1 MAASMSNEGLR
12 PETIAA
18 HALRAVD
25 EATGAVV
32 PPIYL
37 SSTYARDESYAPKLK
52 ENYVRNG
59 NPTLWQTEEA
69 IAALEGG
76 SSALLFASGMAAIT
90 TLMETI
96 PQGAHVVAP
105 DVMYYGTRNWLQ
117 RLEGLGRISLT
128 LFDARD
134 PQALAAALRK
144 GSTDLVWI
152 ETPSNPTWDVTDI
165 EAAAEA
171 AHDAGA
177 ILAVDATALGA
188 VTTRPLKL
196 GADIVFH
203 SATKYLNGH
212 SDVLA
217 GVLVTGQETQ
227 RWKDV
232 AMLRTKMGA
241 PLPPLECFLLLRG
254 MRTLFVRYRQASA
267 NALAIA
273 RRFEGH
279 PKLERVLYPGLASHP
294 GHAIAVRQMTDGF
307 GGMMSIL
314 LKGGFAEV
322 QRFCTR
328 LKVIVPATS
337 LGGVESL
344 AEHRKTVEG
353 PTSPVPDNLVR
364 ISVGIEHVDDLI
376 GDIEK
381 ALDSLRVPVR
391 RRHEMRV
398 EG

>member
-1 MAASMSNEGLR
+1 MVASMSNRALR

-18 HALRAVD
+18 HALKAVD
-25 EATGAVV
+25 DATGAVV

-37 SSTYARDESYAPKLK
+37 SATYARDEDYQPKLK

-69 IAALEGG
+69 IAALEEGT
-76 SSALLFASGMAAIT
+76 SALLFASGMAAIT
-90 TLMETI
+90 TLLDTI
-96 PQGAHVVAP
+96 PPGAHVVAP
-105 DVMYYGTRNWLQ
+105 DVMYYGTRSWLQ

-128 LFDARD
+128 LFDAKD
-134 PQALAAALRK
+134 PGALAAALRK
-144 GSTDLVWI
+144 DTDLVWI
-152 ETPSNPTWDVTDI
+152 ETPSNPTWDITDI

-171 AHDAGA
+171 AHGVGA

-217 GVLVTGQETQ
+217 GVLVTRAENQ
-227 RWKDV
+227 RWTDV
-232 AMLRTKMGA
+232 AMLRTRAGA
-241 PLPPLECFLLLRG
+241 PLSPLECFLLLRG
-254 MRTLFVRYRQASA
+254 MRTLFVRYRQASS

-279 PKLERVLYPGLASHP
+279 PKVERVLYPGLASHP
-294 GHAIAVRQMTDGF
+294 GHAVAAWQMTDGF
-307 GGMMSIL
+307 GGMMSLL
-314 LKGGFAEV
+314 LKGGFADA

-328 LKVIVPATS
+328 LKVFIPATS

-353 PTSPVPDNLVR
+353 PASPVPDNLVR
-364 ISVGIEHVDDLI
+364 FSVGIEHVDDLI
-376 GDIEK
+376 ADIEQ
-381 ALDSLRVPVR
+381 ALAAL
-391 RRHEMRV
+391 
-398 EG
+398 

>member
-1 MAASMSNEGLR
+1 MSNQDLR

-32 PPIYL
+32 PPIYTAA
-37 SSTYARDESYAPKLK
+37 TYARDEKYQPKLK

-59 NPTLWQTEEA
+59 NPTLWQAEAA

-76 SSALLFASGMAAIT
+76 PSALLFASGMAAIT
-90 TLMETI
+90 TLLETV
-96 PQGAHVVAP
+96 PRAAHVAAP
-105 DVMYYGTRNWLQ
+105 DVMYYGTRDWLK

-128 LFDARD
+128 LFDPMA
-134 PQALAAALRK
+134 PGALEAALITGR
-144 GSTDLVWI
+144 TDLVWI
-152 ETPSNPTWDVTDI
+152 ETPLNPTWDVIDI
-165 EAAAEA
+165 EAAAKA
-171 AHDAGA
+171 AHEAGA
-177 ILAVDATALGA
+177 ILAVDATATAA
-188 VTTRPLKL
+188 VTTQPLKL

-217 GVLVTGQETQ
+217 GVLVTGRENQ

-232 AMLRTKMGA
+232 ASLRAKMSA
-241 PLPPLECFLLLRG
+241 PLPPLECFLLMRG
-254 MRTLFVRYRQASA
+254 MRTLFVRYRQASL
-267 NALAIA
+267 NAMAVA
-273 RRFEGH
+273 RHFERH
-279 PKLERVLYPGLASHP
+279 PKVERVLYPGLASHP
-294 GHAIAVRQMTDGF
+294 GHAVAARQMRDGF

-314 LKGGFAEV
+314 VKGGFADA
-322 QRFCTR
+322 QKLCTR

-353 PTSPVPDNLVR
+353 ATSPVPDNLVR

-376 GDIEK
+376 ADLEQ
-381 ALDSLRVPVR
+381 ALAAL
-391 RRHEMRV
+391 
-398 EG
+398 

>member
-1 MAASMSNEGLR
+1 MSNDGLR

-37 SSTYARDESYAPKLK
+37 SSTYARDENYQPKLK
-52 ENYVRNG
+52 ENYIRSG

-76 SSALLFASGMAAIT
+76 PSALLFASGMAAIA
-90 TLMETI
+90 TLLETV

-105 DVMYYGTRNWLQ
+105 DVMYYGTRDWLK

-128 LFDARD
+128 LFDPVKD
-134 PQALAAALRK
+134 GALKAALQTGR
-144 GSTDLVWI
+144 TDLVWI
-152 ETPSNPTWDVTDI
+152 ETPLNPTWDVIDI
-165 EAAAEA
+165 AATADA
-171 AHDAGA
+171 AHAAGA
-177 ILAVDATALGA
+177 ILCVDATATGA
-188 VTTRPLKL
+188 VTTQPLKL

-217 GVLVTGQETQ
+217 GVLVTREETA
-227 RWKDV
+227 RWTSIRS
-232 AMLRTKMGA
+232 LRTKMGA
-241 PLPPLECFLLLRG
+241 PLPPLECFMLMRG
-254 MRTLFVRYRQASA
+254 MRTLFVRYRQCSA

-273 RRFEGH
+273 RHFERH
-279 PKLERVLYPGLASHP
+279 PGLERVLYPGLASHP
-294 GHAIAVRQMTDGF
+294 GHAVAARQMRDGF
-307 GGMMSIL
+307 GGMMSFL
-314 LKGGFAEV
+314 VKGGFAEA

-376 GDIEK
+376 ADLEQ
-381 ALDSLRVPVR
+381 ALT
-391 RRHEMRV
+391 
-398 EG
+398 GT

>member
-1 MAASMSNEGLR
+1 MDA
-12 PETIAA
+12 
-18 HALRAVD
+18 
-25 EATGAVV
+25 ATGAVV
-32 PPIYL
+32 PPIYT
-37 SSTYARDESYAPKLK
+37 SSTYARDADYKPLLK

-76 SSALLFASGMAAIT
+76 TSALLFASGMAAIT
-90 TLMETI
+90 TLLETV

-105 DVMYYGTRNWLQ
+105 DVMYYGTRDWLK

-128 LFDARD
+128 LFDPKAEG
-134 PQALAAALRK
+134 ALEAAVVK
-144 GSTDLVWI
+144 GWTNLVWI
-152 ETPSNPTWDVTDI
+152 ETPLNPTWDVIDI
-165 EAAAEA
+165 EAAARA
-171 AHDAGA
+171 AHAAGA
-177 ILAVDATALGA
+177 ILAVDATATGA
-188 VTTRPLKL
+188 VTTQPLKF

-217 GVLVTGQETQ
+217 GVLVTREENQ
-227 RWKDV
+227 RWKELSI
-232 AMLRTKMGA
+232 LRTKIGA
-241 PLPPLECFLLLRG
+241 PLPPLECFLLMRG

-267 NALAIA
+267 NAMAIA

-279 PKLERVLYPGLASHP
+279 PDVERVLYPGLASHP
-294 GHAIAVRQMTDGF
+294 GHAIALRQMRDGF
-307 GGMMSIL
+307 GGMMSFL
-314 LKGGFAEV
+314 LKGGFTDA

-353 PTSPVPDNLVR
+353 PSSPVPDNLVR
-364 ISVGIEHVDDLI
+364 LSVGIEHVDDLI
-376 GDIEK
+376 ADIEQ
-381 ALDSLRVPVR
+381 ALASI
-391 RRHEMRV
+391 
-398 EG
+398 